1 MFIVKV
7 NLALDDVY
15 GALDTDQQS
24 RQNQIV
30 YHNKIYPSIPGSTPH
45 PPTRDYVK
53 CLLLPESTLPS
64 QNMPPFKHL
73 GYMRPSRNLPS
84 VSE

>member
-7 NLALDDVY
+7 NLALNDVY

-24 RQNQIV
+24 RQYQIV

-45 PPTRDYVK
+45 SWLYEVSSAPRIYPTV
-53 CLLLPESTLPS
+53 PEYA
-64 QNMPPFKHL
+64 PF
-73 GYMRPSRNLPS
+73 
-84 VSE
+84 